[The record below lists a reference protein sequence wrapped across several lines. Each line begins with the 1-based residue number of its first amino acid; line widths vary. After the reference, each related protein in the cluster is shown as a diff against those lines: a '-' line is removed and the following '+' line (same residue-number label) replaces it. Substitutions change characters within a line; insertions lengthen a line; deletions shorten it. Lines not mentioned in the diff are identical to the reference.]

1 MDDPIIAGVELGG
14 TKAVAVLARGRS
26 IIDRFRLPTTTP
38 TETLSRIADQLARWH
53 VDRPFEALGVGSFG
67 PVRLDPE
74 AEDYGRI
81 LDTPKPDWS
90 GADVI
95 GALTR
100 GHDRPCRIDTDVNAA
115 VLAEKRWGA
124 ARDVASACYLT
135 LGTGVGGGLL
145 IDGAPVRGALHP
157 EVGHLRMRRATG
169 DAFAGICPF
178 HGDCVEGLVSGPALH
193 ARFGRPGEHV
203 DDDDPRWS
211 FFIHDVAALISALS
225 LTASPGRVILGG
237 GIGIGRAFL
246 LGQIRTRVLAE
257 LNGYL
262 PHVTPA
268 TIDRFIVT
276 AELGEEAGPLGAVS
290 LGQAAYFEG
299 VSRKELRLG

>member
-169 DAFAGICPF
+169 DASQAYAPF
-178 HGDCVEGLVSGPALH
+178 ME
-193 ARFGRPGEHV
+193 
-203 DDDDPRWS
+203 
-211 FFIHDVAALISALS
+211 
-225 LTASPGRVILGG
+225 TASRDWSPDRHFMPASGDRANTWTTMTPG
-237 GIGIGRAFL
+237 GRSSSMTW
-246 LGQIRTRVLAE
+246 RHSSPR
-257 LNGYL
+257 YRSL
-262 PHVTPA
+262 PA
-268 TIDRFIVT
+268 R
-276 AELGEEAGPLGAVS
+276 AG
-290 LGQAAYFEG
+290 
-299 VSRKELRLG
+299 